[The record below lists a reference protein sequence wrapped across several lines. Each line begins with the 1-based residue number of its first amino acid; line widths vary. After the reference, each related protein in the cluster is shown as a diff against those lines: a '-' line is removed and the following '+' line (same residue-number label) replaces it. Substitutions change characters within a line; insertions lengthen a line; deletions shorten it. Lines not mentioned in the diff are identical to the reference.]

1 MRPQYGH
8 VYVADLN
15 PRFGTEPGK
24 TRPVVVVQTDALNL
38 HHPSTIVCP
47 LTTRVADFANP
58 LRVAVPKGVSGL
70 GRPSDI
76 LVDQIKAIDNRRLR
90 RKIGPLPDPYM
101 GELRHKLLL
110 ILDFVEESFSR
121 KPT

>member
-15 PRFGTEPGK
+15 PRFGTESGK
-24 TRPVVVVQTDALNL
+24 TRPVVVVQTDALNR

-90 RKIGPLPDPYM
+90 RKIGPLPDPYI

-110 ILDFVEESFSR
+110 ILDFVEESFSHR
-121 KPT
+121 PA